1 MKSEKNCPESIKW
14 NIFRLILKR
23 KTDTNDPLS
32 YPKNMDCIGRIT
44 VVVSFHKEAV
54 HNRAETVTVFYGHIT
69 R

>member
-1 MKSEKNCPESIKW
+1 
-14 NIFRLILKR
+14 
-23 KTDTNDPLS
+23 
-32 YPKNMDCIGRIT
+32 

>member
-1 MKSEKNCPESIKW
+1 
-14 NIFRLILKR
+14 
-23 KTDTNDPLS
+23 LS